1 MHVPIIPLLLSFGIG
16 VVLPPVAQFVLVI
29 VAAVVGASAFGAFEA
44 AFYQRLLRWTRPAVT
59 AR

>member
-1 MHVPIIPLLLSFGIG
+1 
-16 VVLPPVAQFVLVI
+16 VVLPPVAQFVLII